1 MGFLGSGKA
10 KGEQV
15 VAVVGEEDEEA
26 AMPMCPR
33 KWFWLRSGEGGT
45 CLGEKDVLAR
55 ASLTDSIGWWWVGRL
70 CSGHTARHT
79 LVTAAALCLLGC
91 RIGDYL
97 ALSRSPSI
105 IFRQLQDFRAST

>member
-1 MGFLGSGKA
+1 M
-10 KGEQV
+10 

-26 AMPMCPR
+26 AMPVCPR

-55 ASLTDSIGWWWVGRL
+55 ASLTDNIRWWWVGRL

-79 LVTAAALCLLGC
+79 LVTAAALCLSGPAVC

-97 ALSRSPSI
+97 ALTRSPSR
-105 IFRQLQDFRAST
+105 IFRKPQDQRSNLARTSLEAE